1 MIARARHRSRWSA
14 DILRTA
20 GLAVAVL
27 AAFWFGGLEDRQ
39 GPRSE
44 AAEAAP
50 ASAGLASE
58 HQASLAGPPA
68 ASATASADRPAGAAP
83 APTVET
89 AQGFGGDGSAE
100 PRQLIATTNLWRAMQ
115 EGGILMY
122 PIALCSVVMVAFV
135 FERLM
140 ALRRARVIPRPFVT
154 RLVQQ
159 IRDGQLDR
167 QQALALCEENTSAVA
182 QVCAGAIRKWGRPAV
197 EVEQAVLDAGERATY
212 GLRAHLRVFNAV
224 ATIAPLLG
232 LLGTVFGMIQAF
244 NAVAASDALGRPE
257 LLASGVAQALLT
269 TAFGLT
275 VAIPALLLYYVFVSR
290 VDRLITEI
298 DAYGEELVHLI
309 SAEALQVRDE
319 PRGKLRR
326 VGRREAGS
334 DSGAAAEEAPSAVP
348 RNAAPSKVVAARE
361 KRAG

>member
-1 MIARARHRSRWSA
+1 MLVMGAALLALVAHVASHPGLMLAWAGPDSPGADSEMPSAGRKAASAAPAGSSRTTIAGP
-14 DILRTA
+14 A
-20 GLAVAVL
+20 GLA
-27 AAFWFGGLEDRQ
+27 
-39 GPRSE
+39 
-44 AAEAAP
+44 AP
-50 ASAGLASE
+50 L
-58 HQASLAGPPA
+58 
-68 ASATASADRPAGAAP
+68 GAAP
-83 APTVET
+83 GQQPHGDPSCAPK
-89 AQGFGGDGSAE
+89 
-100 PRQLIATTNLWRAMQ
+100 QLIATSNLWHTMQ
-115 EGGILMY
+115 QGGILMY

-135 FERLM
+135 LERLVV
-140 ALRRARVIPRPFVT
+140 LRRGRVIPRPFVT
-154 RLVQQ
+154 RLLEQ
-159 IRDGQLDR
+159 IRQGQLDR
-167 QQALALCEENTSAVA
+167 RQALALCQENQSVVA
-182 QVCAGAIRKWGRPAV
+182 QVCAAAIRKWGRPAV

-298 DAYGEELVHLI
+298 DAYGVELVRLI
-309 SAEALQVRDE
+309 SAEADPLRDE
-319 PRGKLRR
+319 PRAKLRR
-326 VGRREAGS
+326 IGRRENGS
-334 DSGAAAEEAPSAVP
+334 DTPPGSEEESSPAG
-348 RNAAPSKVVAARE
+348 RNGPQAKVMATRE